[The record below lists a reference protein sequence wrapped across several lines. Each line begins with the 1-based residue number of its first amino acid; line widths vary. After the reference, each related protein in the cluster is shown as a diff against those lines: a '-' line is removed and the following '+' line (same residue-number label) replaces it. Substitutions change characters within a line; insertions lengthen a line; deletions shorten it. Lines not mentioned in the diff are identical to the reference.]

1 MDDLDLLL
9 ASAAQAAAARTAL
22 ASGAGP
28 RPHPASS
35 LEPDTERSLRVAI
48 GVTGASGAVFALDF
62 ARRCPGDKYLVASKW
77 ARAVLQ
83 SELGAREE
91 IFDPFVLARFSDG
104 DLSAPLA
111 SGSNPIDAFV
121 VVPCSISTAAK
132 IAAGIG
138 DTLITRTAQVTL
150 KEKRRLVLA
159 IRETPLTGISLE
171 ALARVAREGAT
182 VFPLSPPW
190 YGNPTSL
197 DDLVRATTNRLL
209 AQIGV
214 EVPGGWRQEDLE

>member
-9 ASAAQAAAARTAL
+9 AGAAQAAAARDAL
-22 ASGAGP
+22 GAVPLPRPAGTLVAGAG
-28 RPHPASS
+28 R
-35 LEPDTERSLRVAI
+35 TLRVAI

-91 IFDPFVLARFSDG
+91 IFDPFVTARFSDG

-121 VVPCSISTAAK
+121 IVPCSISTAAK

-138 DTLITRTAQVTL
+138 DTLITRTAQVAL
-150 KEKRRLVLA
+150 KERRRLVLA
-159 IRETPLTGISLE
+159 IRETPLSGISLE

-190 YGNPTSL
+190 YGNPTCL
-197 DDLVRATTNRLL
+197 DDLVHATTNRLL